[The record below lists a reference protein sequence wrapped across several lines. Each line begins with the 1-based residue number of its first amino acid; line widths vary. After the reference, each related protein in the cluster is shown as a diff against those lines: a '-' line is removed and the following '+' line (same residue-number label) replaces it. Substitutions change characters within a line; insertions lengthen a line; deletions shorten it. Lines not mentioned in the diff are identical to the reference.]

1 MDKAFVEPPPFDLG
15 AVYDESQSVTPLL
28 FILTPGMDPTPLMAQ
43 LAGQRNAQFNSVS
56 LGQGQAPK
64 ATKLLNDSA
73 AQGFWAFLAN
83 CHLSASWLPGL
94 EKLVEKI
101 NDEKPH
107 KDFRLWL
114 SSAPVTFFPIALL
127 QTCVKMTTEPPKG
140 LKANCLRLV
149 NNMSNELYNRV
160 KETQKYRKLFFS
172 LVWFHATLLER
183 RKFRTLGWNTPY
195 DFNDSDFDICEN
207 ILGMYLDEFPDEV
220 QWDAMR
226 YLIATA
232 NYGGRVTQAPD
243 NRVLTA
249 YCMDLFNDNA
259 INVNK
264 FQLSLLSTYVIPEDN
279 TLQAYGNTIKDWPVQ
294 EPPEA
299 FGQHVNAEIAS
310 ALMEADE
317 SLTTLLGIASASGG
331 GGGGKG
337 KTKSRDEIVMDQI
350 KVLESALPKSIDE
363 AEVRHRNKKNEA
375 SPFIVVLLQE
385 IERYN
390 ILLNKVRASLK
401 ELKMGIQGLVVI
413 SEEQELVFNAIF
425 EGRVPESW
433 LFAYPSL
440 KPLASWMPD
449 LVERIQQLDDWGN
462 IEQPKVFW
470 LAGFTYPTGFLT
482 ALLQAS
488 ARKNM
493 LAVDQLNFDFN
504 PLQEYD
510 RSVIPKAP
518 VEGAYFDRF
527 FLEGAKWN
535 TEGSCLEDAEP
546 MQLYA
551 SVPIILFKPIAKK
564 KTASETA
571 IYQCPLYFYPNR
583 AGAPTR
589 PSFMIWVEVK
599 TGDETPGFWIKR
611 GTAMLLCTG

>member
-1 MDKAFVEPPPFDLG
+1 
-15 AVYDESQSVTPLL
+15 
-28 FILTPGMDPTPLMAQ
+28 
-43 LAGQRNAQFNSVS
+43 
-56 LGQGQAPK
+56 
-64 ATKLLNDSA
+64 
-73 AQGFWAFLAN
+73 
-83 CHLSASWLPGL
+83 
-94 EKLVEKI
+94 
-101 NDEKPH
+101 
-107 KDFRLWL
+107 
-114 SSAPVTFFPIALL
+114 
-127 QTCVKMTTEPPKG
+127 
-140 LKANCLRLV
+140 
-149 NNMSNELYNRV
+149 V

-207 ILGMYLDEFPDEV
+207 ILGMYLDEYPDEV

-259 INVNK
+259 INTNK
-264 FQLSLLSTYVIPEDN
+264 FRLSLLPTYYIPEDN
-279 TLQAYGNTIKDWPVQ
+279 TLQAYGNYIKDWPVQ

-317 SLTTLLGIASASGG
+317 SLTTLLGIATASGGG

-337 KTKSRDEIVMDQI
+337 KTKSKDEVVMEQI
-350 KVLESALPKSIDE
+350 GILDKSLPKNVDYG
-363 AEVRHRNKKNEA
+363 EVRHRFRNDPGN
-375 SPFIVVLLQE
+375 PFVVVLLQE

-390 ILLNKVRASLK
+390 ILLTKVRASLK

-425 EGRVPESW
+425 EGRVPPAW
-433 LFAYPSL
+433 LFCYPSL

-449 LVERIQQLDDWGN
+449 LVERIQQLDDWGTV
-462 IEQPKVFW
+462 EQPKVFW

-493 LAVDQLNFDFN
+493 LAVDQLNFDFMVQ
-504 PLQEYD
+504 QEYD
-510 RSVIPKAP
+510 RTAIPKAP

-527 FLEGAKWN
+527 LLEGAKWN
-535 TEGSCLEDAEP
+535 TENVCLEDADP

-551 SVPIILFKPIAKK
+551 SVPIILFKPVAKK
-564 KTASETA
+564 KAASETL

-599 TGDETPGFWIKR
+599 TGDETPGFWVKR
-611 GTAMLLCTG
+611 GTAMLLSTG